1 VAVAVTQ
8 EATGMLYVG
17 VDVGASAV
25 KVVALDARRGI
36 VGEGVARTR
45 VDLDAAAQG
54 CLDEVLSA
62 HGLTMDQVAA
72 ATATGFGRHNVSFAT
87 ATKTEIG
94 CHAKGCFHYFPMPIT
109 IIDIGGQDNKII
121 RLDEKGNTVDFKMNR
136 KCAAGT
142 GAFIEEIAER
152 LGVELSQLD
161 ALATSST
168 ETVELGSFCTVF
180 SKTEVLARMREGRP
194 LAGILRG
201 ALQSVVQRVV
211 EIDPLDGDVVMSGG
225 VVAHNPLV
233 AELMEQRLGRKILL
247 PPSPQTIGA
256 LGAALFALAANA
268 RPASGETK

>member
-1 VAVAVTQ
+1 MKQ
-8 EATGMLYVG
+8 EETRKLYVG

-25 KVVALDARRGI
+25 KIVVLDGQQTI
-36 VGEGVARTR
+36 VAEGVARTG
-45 VDLDAAAQG
+45 VDLALVAQD
-54 CLDEVLSA
+54 CLDAVLTRQR
-62 HGLTMDQVAA
+62 LTMDQMVA
-72 ATATGFGRHNVSFAT
+72 ATATGFGRHNVPFAT

-94 CHAKGCFHYFPMPIT
+94 CHARGCFHYFPMPIT

-121 RLDEKGNTVDFKMNR
+121 RLDEQGNTIDFKMNR

-152 LGVELSQLD
+152 LGVELSQLSG
-161 ALATSST
+161 LASSST

-211 EIDPLDGDVVMSGG
+211 EIGPLDGDVVMSGG
-225 VVAHNPLV
+225 VVAHNSLV
-233 AELMEQRLGRKILL
+233 AELMEQRLGRKVLL

-256 LGAALFALAANA
+256 LGAALFALAADTQSE
-268 RPASGETK
+268 SGETL